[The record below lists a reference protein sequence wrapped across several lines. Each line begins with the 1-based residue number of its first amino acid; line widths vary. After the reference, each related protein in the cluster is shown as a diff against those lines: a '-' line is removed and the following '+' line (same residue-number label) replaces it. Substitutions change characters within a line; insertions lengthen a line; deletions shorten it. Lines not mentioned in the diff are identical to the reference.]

1 MLDYL
6 SHILQMQAENM
17 SVFCDILIMFIL
29 PIIMINRLTRLK
41 SISDYYCKVIIYG
54 TISLSVNFFMLWYGT
69 SLSAELDKFLRFSS
83 LFNTFVVLAVIAVIQ
98 VTMLYLEKE
107 DLRKGAKQ

>member
-17 SVFCDILIMFIL
+17 SVFCDILMMFAF

-41 SISDYYCKVIIYG
+41 SISDYYCKAIIYG
-54 TISLSVNFFMLWYGT
+54 TTSLSVNFFMLWYAT
-69 SLSAELDKFLRFSS
+69 SLSAGLDKFLRFSS
-83 LFNTFVVLAVIAVIQ
+83 LFNTFVVLVVIAVMQ
-98 VTMLYLEKE
+98 VTMLYLEKD
-107 DLRKGAKQ
+107 DLRKKVE